1 MPNPFPGMNPYLED
15 PTRWKGFHNSLID
28 RIADALDLVLPL
40 GYSIETESRVVLE
53 PLERSYYPDVVV
65 QQDQTESESF
75 IYGQSDSQSEVD
87 SPLIM
92 VVDNEEELYL
102 SLRHTDAPA
111 DVVTAIEV
119 LSPTN
124 KGVHRAEYLDK
135 QREWLRSDAHLLEI
149 DLLRDG
155 APVLVPLREREV
167 PLNPRPHYAVCL
179 HRVGAGNTFEVW
191 PRQVQEPLPRVA
203 VPLRPQDGQVVL
215 DIGPLIND
223 FYQRRRLSQKINY
236 AREPVPPLA
245 EDDAVWLDSHLRA
258 LGLR

>member
-28 RIADALDLVLPL
+28 RIADALDLVLPP

-53 PLERSYYPDVVV
+53 PLERSYYPDVSV
-65 QQDQTESESF
+65 QQDQ
-75 IYGQSDSQSEVD
+75 IQSEDCIQSQGENQSGVD

-124 KGVHRAEYLDK
+124 KGVHRGEYIDK
-135 QREWLRSDAHLLEI
+135 QREWLRSDSHLLEI

-167 PLNPRPHYAVCL
+167 PLSPRPHYAACL
-179 HRVGAGNTFEVW
+179 HRAGAGNTFEVW

-203 VPLRPQDGQVVL
+203 VPLRLQEGQVVL

-223 FYQRRRLSQKINY
+223 FYERRRLHQKMDY
-236 AREPVPPLA
+236 AREPVPPFA
-245 EDDAVWLDSHLRA
+245 GEDALWLDSHLRA